1 MALVVFKA
9 CNSEL
14 GPQAYF
20 ESQGR
25 LSKYAYDPYPDRGF
39 KGLTQRAQYPSNME
53 YTSNIIRIHRIV

>member
-25 LSKYAYDPYPDRGF
+25 LSKYAYDRGF

-53 YTSNIIRIHRIV
+53 YTLDVIRIHRIV